1 MYAALT
7 AADETVTFLL
17 SKGADPDLMAGD
29 NGNTALECAISS
41 QCSST
46 IALLAPVTKKRLGDA
61 LANMALQKTELTPAV
76 EHLLKRTCRLDEVA
90 AEVGLVNAVHY
101 GATKMLKI
109 LTSIPS

>member
-1 MYAALT
+1 MDGRTPLMYAALT

-46 IALLAPVTKKRLGDA
+46 IALLAPVTRKRLGDA
-61 LANMALQKTELTPAV
+61 LANMALQKTELTPAI
-76 EHLLKRTCRLDEVA
+76 EHLLKRTCRLDEGA
-90 AEVGLVNAVHY
+90 AELDW
-101 GATKMLKI
+101 
-109 LTSIPS
+109 